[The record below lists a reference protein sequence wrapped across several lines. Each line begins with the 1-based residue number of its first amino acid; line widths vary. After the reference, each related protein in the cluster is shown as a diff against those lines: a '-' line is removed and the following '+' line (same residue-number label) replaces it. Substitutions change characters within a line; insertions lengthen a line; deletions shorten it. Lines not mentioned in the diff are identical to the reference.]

1 MLCKTMRAAS
11 AFCCSSVLPPLTL
24 LTPPPSL
31 HLLCSTFPSPSTREV
46 QQSDIIFFCSV
57 CEVLNSVE
65 SVWNVLIVLGQNS
78 QDALVSGA
86 NVKVVDREKGWFFM
100 FGRRRKPFEDERVL
114 QKKTIKKKPQGTHR
128 FAARAAVDHSR

>member
-1 MLCKTMRAAS
+1 M
-11 AFCCSSVLPPLTL
+11 
-24 LTPPPSL
+24 
-31 HLLCSTFPSPSTREV
+31 
-46 QQSDIIFFCSV
+46 

-65 SVWNVLIVLGQNS
+65 SVWNVLIVLGQNT

-86 NVKVVDREKGWFFM
+86 NVKVVDREKGWLFM

-114 QKKTIKKKPQGTHR
+114 QKKNNKKKTHCTHR